1 MCRVFAN
8 QPIASYEPETRSI
21 RLGGHATSIRLER
34 VFWEILD
41 EIAARQGVTLPRFL
55 NTLHDEV
62 LEIHGAC
69 HNFASLLRCTCLKY
83 ASEIRDDVSAQRK
96 LTAAAVHDFSR
107 PEREQHQAPI
117 SPAVGSF

>member
-34 VFWEILD
+34 VFWKILD
-41 EIAARQGVTLPRFL
+41 EIAARQSVTLPRFL

-83 ASEIRDDVSAQRK
+83 ASEIRDDDTAHRK
-96 LTAAAVHDFSR
+96 LAASEVHDFSIS
-107 PEREQHQAPI
+107 EREQHQAPVV
-117 SPAVGSF
+117 SAVGTF